1 MRNFL
6 ILSMCLLLAFQ
17 QAWAQ
22 QGDGG
27 LPKST
32 LFSQVQALA
41 SVSFNEPS
49 IANLRAE
56 DSIVDAEK
64 TGPWR
69 FGFNN
74 YTQLNLTNSG
84 TWTNLPNGDQL
95 WQLKI
100 VCEAALTVNLTLEN
114 VQLPEGNE
122 LYVYNENK
130 SFILGKFTE
139 NHLYEGQLGTE
150 LIPGNTA
157 IVEYYV
163 PASNVNLSKGLTI
176 HTVTHGYR
184 TAKEFQTKAFGSSGN
199 CNMNVNCPDG
209 SAWVNQ
215 RNSSIMLVSGSNGF
229 CSGALINNVLQNKKP
244 YVLTANHCYS
254 NPATWIFRFNWQSLD
269 CLDPI
274 TAPSF
279 ESLSGAVLRAK
290 RTPSDFC
297 LVEITGGLVNNT
309 VPAICNP
316 YFSGWDNTGAI
327 PQNTTC
333 IHHPSGDIKKIS
345 FDDQAPTISQGM
357 NSSEANATWSVKWDR
372 NTTTEGGSSG
382 SPLFD
387 ENHRIIG
394 QLWGGG
400 ASCNNLTAT
409 DFYGRFSKSW
419 LPNASDSNNQLK
431 YWLDPTNT
439 GAQFLNGLDPVNPIT
454 INFDGQLSNPS
465 GIKGINCTDTI
476 YPSFSLSNIGATTIT
491 TLPIQYS
498 FDGGAVQTYNWTGI
512 LPQWQSTVINLPFSI
527 LPNGNHSFTATIQ
540 SSLDL
545 NASNN
550 SVTGNFSTLN
560 NGNIVTMNLN
570 LDCYASE
577 TSWKLF
583 ASNGAILYSGNGY
596 SNNNP
601 IAVTKEFCLTSTCY
615 TYRIYDKYGDGMSS
629 CSAQNGGNGD
639 LNLTFN
645 DSVIGEILEANAD
658 FGDSLSI
665 PFCLSGTV
673 DIAELVENEINVYPN
688 PTTNWLTVETKFPA
702 DKICITTI
710 TGDELRTIEP
720 SNLKTTLSLEA
731 YSAGV
736 YFIVIHSKSR
746 KITKQLIKK

>member
-1 MRNFL
+1 MRSFFTL
-6 ILSMCLLLAFQ
+6 CVCLLLITQ
-17 QAWAQ
+17 VTWSQ

-27 LPKST
+27 LPKSEV
-32 LFSQVQALA
+32 FSQLQPLTSIVFAQ
-41 SVSFNEPS
+41 PS
-49 IANLRAE
+49 LANLRAE
-56 DSIVDAEK
+56 DSIVAIEK
-64 TGPWR
+64 SGPWR

-74 YTQLNLTNSG
+74 YTNLNLSNSG
-84 TWTNLPNGDQL
+84 TWSALPNGDQI
-95 WQLKI
+95 WRLKI
-100 VCEAALTVNLTLEN
+100 VCEDALTVNLTLEN

-122 LYVYNENK
+122 LYVYNEAK

-150 LIPGNTA
+150 LVPGNTA

-199 CNMNVNCPDG
+199 CNMNVNCTDG
-209 SAWVNQ
+209 SAWENQ

-229 CSGALINNVLQNKKP
+229 CSGALINNVLQNQKP

-254 NPATWIFRFNWQSLD
+254 NPATWIFRFNWQAQNCTNPTTS
-269 CLDPI
+269 P
-274 TAPSF
+274 TF

-345 FDDQAPTISQGM
+345 FDDQSPAISQGM
-357 NSSEANATWSVKWDR
+357 NSSEANSTWSVKWDR

-400 ASCNNLTAT
+400 ASCNNLTAS
-409 DFYGRFSKSW
+409 DFYGRFSNSW
-419 LPNASDSNNQLK
+419 LPTGSDSSNQLK

-439 GAQFLNGLDPVNPIT
+439 GAQFINGLDPMNPI
-454 INFDGQLSNPS
+454 NASFDGQLSNPT
-465 GIKGINCTDTI
+465 GVNGINCTDTI
-476 YPSFSLSNIGATTIT
+476 LAGFRLSNIGATTLT
-491 TLPIQYS
+491 ALPIQYS
-498 FDGGAVQTYNWTGI
+498 FDGGAVQTYNWSGN
-512 LPQWQSTVINLPFSI
+512 LPQWQSTIINLPLATLS
-527 LPNGNHSFTATIQ
+527 NGNHTFNASIQ
-540 SSLDL
+540 SNLDV
-545 NASNN
+545 NPGNN
-550 SVTGNFSTLN
+550 SVSGNFSTLN
-560 NGNIVTMNLN
+560 NGNIVTLNLN

-577 TSWKLF
+577 TSWKLLN
-583 ASNGAILYSGNGY
+583 SNNAVLYSGNGY

-601 IAVTKEFCLTSTCY
+601 IAISQNFCLTSTCY
-615 TYRIYDKYGDGMSS
+615 TFRIYDKYGDGISG
-629 CSAQNGGNGD
+629 CLPQNGGNGD

-645 DSVIGEILEANAD
+645 DSIIGEVLPANAD

-665 PFCLSGTV
+665 PFCLEGNVGLTSIV
-673 DIAELVENEINVYPN
+673 DTEIQIYPN
-688 PTTNWLTVETKFPA
+688 PTTAWFNVDTKSLA
-702 DKICITTI
+702 DKISVTSV
-710 TGDELRTIEP
+710 TGEELIVVHPSKLNTPISIEAFA
-720 SNLKTTLSLEA
+720 S
-731 YSAGV
+731 GV
-736 YFIVIHSKSR
+736 YFVVIHSKTGN
-746 KITKQLIKK
+746 ITKQLIKK

>member
-1 MRNFL
+1 MRKFL
-6 ILSMCLLLAFQ
+6 TLSVCFILALQ
-17 QAWAQ
+17 QGWAQ
-22 QGDGG
+22 QGEGG
-27 LPKST
+27 LPKSI
-32 LFSQVQALA
+32 LFSEVQALA
-41 SVSFNEPS
+41 SVSFNEPL

-74 YTQLNLTNSG
+74 TTNLTTDNSG
-84 TWTNLPNGDQL
+84 TWTTLPNGDQL

-100 VCEAALTVNLTLEN
+100 ICENALTVNLTLEN
-114 VQLPEGNE
+114 VQLPPGNE
-122 LYVYNENK
+122 LYVYNEAK

-150 LIPGNTA
+150 LVPGNTA

-209 SAWVNQ
+209 SAWENQ
-215 RNSSIMLVSGSNGF
+215 RNSAIMLVSGSNGF
-229 CSGALINNVLQNKKP
+229 CSGALINNVLQNQKP

-254 NPATWIFRFNWQSLD
+254 NPATWIFRFNWQSHD
-269 CLDPI
+269 CLNP
-274 TAPSF
+274 TTSPTF

-309 VPAICNP
+309 VPAVCNP

-333 IHHPSGDIKKIS
+333 IHHPDGDIKKIS
-345 FDDQAPTISQGM
+345 FDDQSPSISQGM
-357 NSSEANATWSVKWDR
+357 NSSEANSTWSIKWDR

-400 ASCNNLTAT
+400 ASCNNLSAT
-409 DFYGRFSKSW
+409 DFYGRFSNSW
-419 LPNASDSNNQLK
+419 LPSGSDSTNQLK

-439 GAQFLNGLDPVNPIT
+439 GAQFINGLDPMNPINA
-454 INFDGQLSNPS
+454 NFDGQLSNPT
-465 GIKGINCTDTI
+465 GVKGINCTDTI
-476 YPSFSLSNIGATTIT
+476 YPSIRLSNIGATTLT
-491 TLPIQYS
+491 ALPIQYS
-498 FDGGAVQTYNWTGI
+498 FDGGGVQTYNWTGN
-512 LPQWQSTVINLPFSI
+512 LPQWQSTIINLPMATLS
-527 LPNGNHSFTATIQ
+527 NGNHTFTAALQ
-540 SSLDL
+540 SSLDV
-545 NASNN
+545 NPANN

-560 NGNIVTMNLN
+560 NGNIVTLNLN

-577 TSWKLF
+577 TSWKLLN
-583 ASNGAILYSGNGY
+583 SNNVVLYSGNGY

-601 IAVTKEFCLTSTCY
+601 IAVTQDFCLTSTCY
-615 TYRIYDKYGDGMSS
+615 TFKIFDQYGDGMSG
-629 CSAQNGGNGD
+629 CSTQNGGNGD

-645 DSVIGEILEANAD
+645 DTVIGEILEANAD
-658 FGDSLSI
+658 FGDSLAI
-665 PFCLSGTV
+665 PFCLSGSV
-673 DIAELVENEINVYPN
+673 NVGELVENELKLYPN
-688 PTTNWLTVETKFPA
+688 PTSNWLTVETKFLA
-702 DKICITTI
+702 DTICITSI
-710 TGDELRTIEP
+710 TGDDLLNFEP
-720 SNLKTTLSLEA
+720 STLKMSVSLEA

-736 YFIVIHSKSR
+736 YFIVIHSKSG